1 MVQLRWAFH
10 RSLSLPEAANALQ
23 GEALVFEQPEAS
35 VRELGCHL
43 EDLASTRSFG
53 LRIAALVNPIR
64 ARAAPPHEKVC
75 EHFDDGDH
83 VVILGDLSSSPYTI
97 RPPAPKTP
105 ESPVPVTIFTGF
117 LGAGKT
123 TVLNHLLAGQRDKK
137 FAVIENEFGA
147 VPIDNELLV
156 NSSMGLAEQVVVMEN
171 GCMCCTVRGDL
182 LGAFDAI
189 RKQMETGS
197 ALDAVLV
204 ETTGM
209 ADPVPIVRTLRQTPD
224 IAKYFQLDGTITLVD
239 CKTIL
244 DRLGECAADEQDQE
258 RHSQISFAD
267 KILLN
272 KLDLVNDSDVAE
284 VWNRIRSFNDTAPIV
299 PSVKGI
305 LPASE
310 LTNIGA
316 YDLGKIEEE
325 ERPPEHGEHGGH
337 GHSHSHGHGHEECH
351 EDHGDGHGHDCG
363 EDHGEE
369 GHAGHSGHA
378 GHAGHG
384 HESSRHNSQIGSFS
398 IVRKGMEVEPLAFA
412 RWIRVIAT
420 LPPEKGRL
428 YRSKGVLVASGRR
441 RKLIFH
447 AVADVTE
454 TSEGPEWGSNEEKV
468 CKMVFIGKAL
478 ARKEIEERFLE
489 VLQPIKLN
497 LRPPLTIPVP
507 LTSALGL
514 AQAGLLQ
521 RSLLC
526 LPTQDV
532 LHFSQSSALF
542 YDKCFSPEAHAS
554 FQCAA
559 NDLVGPK
566 GLQTQQGLWLHGL
579 LPLRSIRTYAMAW
592 KAAQLQLAMPT
603 SVTYLFGEPLT
614 FDTWQDVEAAG
625 VMWLELSELDGT
637 GAVNYVT
644 EFKWRPETMASFF
657 EVPGS
662 STSSG
667 LVKFTVE
674 DPSGDMELDDDLKFR
689 VNLLPEQSEEEGA
702 MKNLHRMSLQLVG
715 GKGSSKVYQIFFHT
729 VDPTYQVH
737 INVPDHRQPIF
748 PTNEVFHQWHPLM
761 SGLRK
766 RPRLRFL
773 IRLKP
778 MDSGPLDAMCGCCG

>member
-1 MVQLRWAFH
+1 MVQLLWAFH
-10 RSLSLPEAANALQ
+10 RTLQLPDAAQALQ
-23 GEALVFEQPEAS
+23 GQTLSFETLGGS
-35 VRELGCHL
+35 VRELGAQI
-43 EDLASTRSFG
+43 EQLAASHGFGLHVAALINPTRS
-53 LRIAALVNPIR
+53 A
-64 ARAAPPHEKVC
+64 AAPPHEQVSQ
-75 EHFDDGDH
+75 HFDEGDQ
-83 VVILGDLSSSPYTI
+83 VMILGDISSSPFAE
-97 RPPAPKTP
+97 RPLPVPRTP
-105 ESPVPVTIFTGF
+105 DAPVPVTIFTGF

-147 VPIDNELLV
+147 VPIDNELLA

-189 RKQMETGS
+189 RQQMQTGS
-197 ALDAVLV
+197 PLDAVLV

-244 DRLGECAADEQDQE
+244 DRLGECAEDEQDQE

-272 KLDLVNDSDVAE
+272 KFDLVNDQEVAE
-284 VWNRIRSFNDTAPIV
+284 VWSRIRSYNSSAPIV

-325 ERPPEHGEHGGH
+325 ERPHEHGGH
-337 GHSHSHGHGHEECH
+337 GHSHGHGHDECH
-351 EDHGDGHGHDCG
+351 EDHGSGHGHECGDDCSHDVGHGGHGGHGHD
-363 EDHGEE
+363 
-369 GHAGHSGHA
+369 
-378 GHAGHG
+378 
-384 HESSRHNSQIGSFS
+384 SSRHNSQIGSFS

-420 LPPEKGRL
+420 LPKEKGRL
-428 YRSKGVLVASGRR
+428 YRSKGVLAASGRR

-454 TSEGPEWGSNEEKV
+454 TSDGPEWGANEERI

-478 ARKEIEERFLE
+478 ARQEIEERFLQ
-489 VLQPIKLN
+489 VLQPLKLN
-497 LRPPLTIPVP
+497 LRPPLAMPIPA
-507 LTSALGL
+507 SAFGL
-514 AQAGLLQ
+514 AQAGILQ
-521 RSLLC
+521 RALLC
-526 LPTQDV
+526 LWTKDV
-532 LHFSQSSALF
+532 LRFAQSSALF
-542 YDKCFSPEAHAS
+542 YDRCFSPEAHSA
-554 FQCAA
+554 FQSAA
-559 NDLVGPK
+559 ADLPSEACK
-566 GLQTQQGLWLHGL
+566 GLQTPEDLWLHGL
-579 LPLRSIRTYAMAW
+579 LPLRSIGTYAMAW
-592 KAAQLQLAMPT
+592 KKAQLQLAMPS
-603 SVTYLFGEPLT
+603 SVEHLFGEPLS

-637 GAVNYVT
+637 GCVNYVT
-644 EFKWRPETMASFF
+644 EFKWRPETMQSFF
-657 EVPGS
+657 AVPGS

-689 VNLLPEQSEEEGA
+689 VNLIPEQNEEEGA
-702 MKNLHRMSLQLVG
+702 MKNLHRMSLALVG
-715 GKGSSKVYQIFFHT
+715 GKSSSKIYQIFFHT

-748 PTNEVFHQWHPLM
+748 PINEVFHQWHPLM
-761 SGLRK
+761 AGLRR